1 MAVTAGTIPTHPH
14 RVRLGLVSVAFAAV
28 IATGAI
34 TTQAHDESSGGPDA
48 RLSPPAQAAIPRSA
62 DAAERW
68 LAPHHPDVQGLSVD
82 AAERWLAPHH
92 PDVQGLSVDA
102 AERWLALG

>member
-1 MAVTAGTIPTHPH
+1 MAVTAGTIPTRPN

-34 TTQAHDESSGGPDA
+34 ATLTHEESSGGAEP
-48 RLSPPAQAAIPRSA
+48 RLSPPAQAAIPMSA

-68 LAPHHPDVQGLSVD
+68 LAPHHADVQGLS
-82 AAERWLAPHH
+82 A
-92 PDVQGLSVDA
+92 DA